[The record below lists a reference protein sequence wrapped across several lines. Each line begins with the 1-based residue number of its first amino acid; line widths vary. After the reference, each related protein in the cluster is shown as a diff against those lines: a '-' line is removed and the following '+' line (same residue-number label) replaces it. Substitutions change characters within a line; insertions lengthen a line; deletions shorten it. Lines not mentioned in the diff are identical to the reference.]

1 MLSREEVGP
10 LVVDRI
16 SKVSSDMLD
25 VELLSFLE
33 FEFLRVM
40 LTRLTDF
47 S

>member
-1 MLSREEVGP
+1 VAP
-10 LVVDRI
+10 LADLI
-16 SKVSSDMLD
+16 SKVLSSVMLD